1 MNTILSKSVDYQTT
15 KNPLQSLFDK
25 RTKIKKK
32 RRKKRKSI
40 YHGIFNLASSII
52 PCLCGHTNKGSIT
65 ICSCSNS
72 RDLFRRTLAPNEIL

>member
-32 RRKKRKSI
+32 KRTKKRKYLSWD
-40 YHGIFNLASSII
+40 F
-52 PCLCGHTNKGSIT
+52 
-65 ICSCSNS
+65 
-72 RDLFRRTLAPNEIL
+72 